1 MELSKLYKMKNRTG
15 IWIVLC
21 DGRSGREQGYYLTG
35 KAYQKYLQEEL
46 DRIQKNK

>member
-15 IWIVLC
+15 IWIVL
-21 DGRSGREQGYYLTG
+21 GINEVYYLTG

-46 DRIQKNK
+46 DHIQKTK